1 MTEIQRL
8 LTETIESL
16 NTREKR
22 DNKPRF
28 SISFI
33 RKHPGLFIGMYV
45 AFFATLAVML
55 QSETLS
61 GSVWLLVVLFIL
73 LNGFFFFDV
82 YPRYRYEDIDVLDFR
97 VCYNG
102 EWYNTR
108 FVPAALVEAILN
120 SPRVADVHK
129 EQLQKMIVRKGE
141 LSFYDILPSLAPNQH
156 LKLGLHT
163 RRKALRLGNDNDRF
177 HPSLHEI
184 PALPPYLLPA
194 FFHNQIYFPYTVLI
208 RICW

>member
-82 YPRYRYEDIDVLDFR
+82 YPRYRYEDIDCWISAFAITA
-97 VCYNG
+97 NG
-102 EWYNTR
+102 TTR
-108 FVPAALVEAILN
+108 ALYL
-120 SPRVADVHK
+120 PRWLK
-129 EQLQKMIVRKGE
+129 
-141 LSFYDILPSLAPNQH
+141 PS
-156 LKLGLHT
+156 
-163 RRKALRLGNDNDRF
+163 
-177 HPSLHEI
+177 
-184 PALPPYLLPA
+184 
-194 FFHNQIYFPYTVLI
+194 
-208 RICW
+208 

>member
-82 YPRYRYEDIDVLDFR
+82 YPRYRYEDSDVLDFR

-141 LSFYDILPSLAPNQH
+141 LSFYDIFTLARAESTSYVRVTYQAYSSAPGQMTMIVSTH
-156 LKLGLHT
+156 HFMKYQL
-163 RRKALRLGNDNDRF
+163 
-177 HPSLHEI
+177 
-184 PALPPYLLPA
+184 YLLISCQP
-194 FFHNQIYFPYTVLI
+194 FSTIRYTFPTL
-208 RICW
+208 C

>member
-55 QSETLS
+55 QSNAFRLCLAT
-61 GSVWLLVVLFIL
+61 GCII
-73 LNGFFFFDV
+73 
-82 YPRYRYEDIDVLDFR
+82 YP
-97 VCYNG
+97 
-102 EWYNTR
+102 
-108 FVPAALVEAILN
+108 A
-120 SPRVADVHK
+120 
-129 EQLQKMIVRKGE
+129 
-141 LSFYDILPSLAPNQH
+141 
-156 LKLGLHT
+156 
-163 RRKALRLGNDNDRF
+163 
-177 HPSLHEI
+177 
-184 PALPPYLLPA
+184 
-194 FFHNQIYFPYTVLI
+194 
-208 RICW
+208 

>member
-8 LTETIESL
+8 LTETIDDL
-16 NTREKR
+16 NVREKR

-33 RKHPGLFIGMYV
+33 RKHPGLFIGMYI
-45 AFFATLAVML
+45 AWFATLAVML
-55 QSETLS
+55 QSDTLV

-82 YPRYRYEDIDVLDFR
+82 APRYRYEDIDVLDFR

-108 FVPAALVEAILN
+108 FVPPALVETILEF
-120 SPRVADVHK
+120 PRVNREQK
-129 EQLQKMIVRKGE
+129 TQLQKMLSRKGE
-141 LSFYDILPSLAPNQH
+141 LSFYDIFTLARAEAQ
-156 LKLGLHT
+156 
-163 RRKALRLGNDNDRF
+163 
-177 HPSLHEI
+177 
-184 PALPPYLLPA
+184 
-194 FFHNQIYFPYTVLI
+194 Q
-208 RICW
+208 